1 MKCAPFDYVRAASV
15 DEVIRTLVGA
25 NGEGKIL
32 AGGQSLVPVL
42 ALRMARPSVL
52 VDINR
57 IPGLGTVTRD
67 GSDVQVGTLTRHS
80 VLAEQ
85 IHHPLLAEA
94 ARWIGHTAIRSRGTA
109 GGSIAH
115 ADPSAELPVV
125 AVGTGATVTMA
136 GPRGTRSL
144 PAEELFVSALMTSL
158 AEDEMITSVRFPVPS
173 RWGFAEFA
181 RRHGD
186 FALVIAVVAEFE
198 DSVRITLGG
207 VGAIPVRA
215 AAAEQVLANGGT
227 AREAAAAAS
236 NEISPTA
243 DLHGSAPF
251 RRAMAAEMVRRA
263 LAQAGVN

>member
-136 GPRGTRSL
+136 GSGGTRSL
-144 PAEELFVSALMTSL
+144 PARELFVSALMTSL

-186 FALVIAVVAEFE
+186 FALVIAVVAEME

-207 VGAIPVRA
+207 GGAIPVRA

-243 DLHGSAPF
+243 DQHGSAPF

-263 LAQAGVN
+263 LARAGVN

>member
-1 MKCAPFDYVRAASV
+1 
-15 DEVIRTLVGA
+15 
-25 NGEGKIL
+25 
-32 AGGQSLVPVL
+32 
-42 ALRMARPSVL
+42 
-52 VDINR
+52 
-57 IPGLGTVTRD
+57 
-67 GSDVQVGTLTRHS
+67 
-80 VLAEQ
+80 
-85 IHHPLLAEA
+85 
-94 ARWIGHTAIRSRGTA
+94 
-109 GGSIAH
+109 
-115 ADPSAELPVV
+115 
-125 AVGTGATVTMA
+125 
-136 GPRGTRSL
+136 
-144 PAEELFVSALMTSL
+144 
-158 AEDEMITSVRFPVPS
+158 MITSVRFPVPS